1 MKLAAPLLA
10 AAAFAMLTNE
20 FNIIGVI
27 HLIAHDLGAPVSKI
41 GLLVTAFAFTV
52 AITGPFLT
60 LALRHIERRRLF
72 TSVLSIT
79 AVGAAIAA
87 MAPNYALLASGRIL
101 SALALPVYWSMATST
116 AVKIAGPE
124 NAGRALA
131 TVFSG
136 VAVAS
141 VVGSPITTIL
151 ADAFGWR
158 MAFAASGVVCAAIAV
173 LFLVLFPRIT
183 PSSDEAT
190 TEPMR
195 IFTCPLVLINL
206 AMSFLALSAMFTSY
220 TYLADLLTRV
230 GQFSVAWTGWILMGF
245 GVAGIIGN
253 SIAGRYV
260 DVRPLGAAVA
270 AIAISATFMSVFP
283 FVLGNHVA
291 AMVVLVVWGGA
302 HAAGFVTN
310 HVRTIRSS
318 PPELQELAASLNV
331 SIFNA
336 GIGMGAV
343 VGGKAIDAIG
353 LRDIGV
359 AGGRIGLSAL
369 VVAAVIAF
377 PGRRLG
383 AIDCPAP
390 RRKAS
395 PNCAGCGL

>member
-1 MKLAAPLLA
+1 
-10 AAAFAMLTNE
+10 
-20 FNIIGVI
+20 
-27 HLIAHDLGAPVSKI
+27 
-41 GLLVTAFAFTV
+41 
-52 AITGPFLT
+52 
-60 LALRHIERRRLF
+60 
-72 TSVLSIT
+72 
-79 AVGAAIAA
+79 
-87 MAPNYALLASGRIL
+87 
-101 SALALPVYWSMATST
+101 
-116 AVKIAGPE
+116 
-124 NAGRALA
+124 
-131 TVFSG
+131 
-136 VAVAS
+136 
-141 VVGSPITTIL
+141 
-151 ADAFGWR
+151 
-158 MAFAASGVVCAAIAV
+158 
-173 LFLVLFPRIT
+173 
-183 PSSDEAT
+183 
-190 TEPMR
+190 
-195 IFTCPLVLINL
+195 
-206 AMSFLALSAMFTSY
+206 
-220 TYLADLLTRV
+220 
-230 GQFSVAWTGWILMGF
+230 MGF